1 MSDSTRAIIPLET
14 ILVGHGA
21 VLCKE
26 LADVGPLFQLHFD
39 LLGTSL
45 LQMIVPGD
53 PLSQLLPSYRL
64 GKCLDRSLLLL
75 FLDLIPLFFVTVLI
89 VIEELRT

>member
-1 MSDSTRAIIPLET
+1 
-14 ILVGHGA
+14 
-21 VLCKE
+21 
-26 LADVGPLFQLHFD
+26 
-39 LLGTSL
+39 
-45 LQMIVPGD
+45 MIVPGD